1 MREDFISRLICNDLN
16 LRAYTVISLNTVRE
30 IVEIHKTSPSAT
42 LALGRSIIATT
53 LLSAT
58 LKPDTDQTVTLKY
71 SGNGP
76 IREIQV
82 QADARGNIRGYA
94 ANPVIDPDGAAEIID
109 FSDIIGSG
117 LLSIIKDIGLREPY
131 SSIIPLKGGDIAMD
145 VAQYLTYSEQI
156 PSAII
161 LGLRLQDGEILSSG
175 GILVQTLPQT
185 SEDAITNIEKNIM
198 SLRASLGDAL
208 SEGEDI
214 YSFLSDILGNSSLT
228 VLQESPIRTACRCN
242 RMLLRKILSGLGIEE
257 LKDMIDKDK
266 GAEISCIFCREK
278 YSFDEDEL
286 RDILANLDN

>member
-1 MREDFISRLICNDLN
+1 MREDFISRLICNELN
-16 LRAYTVISLNTVRE
+16 VRAYTVISLKTVRE
-30 IVEIHKTSPSAT
+30 IVEIHKTSPSTT
-42 LALGRSIIATT
+42 LALGRSITATT

-58 LKPDTDQTVTLKY
+58 LKPDSDQTVTLKY

-76 IREIQV
+76 VREIQV

-94 ANPVIDPDGAAEIID
+94 ANPVIDSDGAGIAD
-109 FSDIIGSG
+109 FSEIIGSG
-117 LLSIIKDIGLREPY
+117 LVSIIKDIGLSEPY
-131 SSIIPLKGGDIAMD
+131 SSVIPLKGGDIAMD
-145 VAQYLTYSEQI
+145 IAQYLTHSEQI

-161 LGLRLQDGEILSSG
+161 LGLKLQDGEILSSG

-185 SEDAITNIEKNIM
+185 SEDAITKIEKNIM
-198 SLRASLGDAL
+198 TRGASLGDAL
-208 SEGEDI
+208 FEGEDI
-214 YSFLSDILGNSSLT
+214 YSFLSDMLGNASIT

-242 RMLLRKILSGLGIEE
+242 RKLLRKILSGLGAEE
-257 LKDMIDKDK
+257 LKDMIDKDS